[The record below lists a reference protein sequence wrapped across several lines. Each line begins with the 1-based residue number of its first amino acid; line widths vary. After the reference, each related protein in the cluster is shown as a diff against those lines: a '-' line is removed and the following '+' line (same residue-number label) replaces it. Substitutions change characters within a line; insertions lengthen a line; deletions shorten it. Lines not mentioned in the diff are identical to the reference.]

1 MYVSP
6 DTKKYSQRLL
16 AHVDDVNAKYPWPK
30 RQPLLF
36 GRFSYYY
43 RHVHPNVS
51 ETWRW
56 VVGGGGRVHAAS
68 VRTNA
73 RRLA

>member
-1 MYVSP
+1 
-6 DTKKYSQRLL
+6 
-16 AHVDDVNAKYPWPK
+16 VDDVNAKYPWPK

-56 VVGGGGRVHAAS
+56 VGGCKLQLVGQLQVACWHPLCRVTLTLH
-68 VRTNA
+68 RTS
-73 RRLA
+73 